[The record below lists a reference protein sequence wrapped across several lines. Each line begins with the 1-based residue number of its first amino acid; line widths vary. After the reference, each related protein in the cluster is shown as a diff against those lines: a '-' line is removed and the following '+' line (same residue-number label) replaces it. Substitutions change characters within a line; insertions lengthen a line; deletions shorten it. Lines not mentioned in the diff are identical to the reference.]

1 MHIKV
6 KTTFLPPPK
15 DPITFT
21 GAPIPPG
28 GVTDA
33 TTSQYFTLL
42 PSANTDNWA
51 CSQIVKHHLP
61 KVNLDLLMHF
71 FMSLLPECRHFS
83 FFKSKAMHCLPHTIT
98 VITTFWKL
106 CLRS

>member
-6 KTTFLPPPK
+6 KTTFLPPPQ

-61 KVNLDLLMHF
+61 KVNLDLLMYW
-71 FMSLLPECRHFS
+71 
-83 FFKSKAMHCLPHTIT
+83 
-98 VITTFWKL
+98 TFL
-106 CLRS
+106 CLCSQNATISTFLKAKQCTVYHIL